1 MYLYFDILP
10 IEDLQFGVHRPKSW
24 WLKHPKAQK
33 MLQKIITSIQKEG
46 LRNPLTVIKQQNKY
60 IVEVGNQRL
69 QALID
74 LGIEKVNCIIS
85 SKEKIQG
92 KEITSYK
99 QLQKLFKDGLAPFR
113 DWTAITPKNSN
124 EWDGEIVY
132 AK

>member
-1 MYLYFDILP
+1 MYLYFNILP
-10 IEDLQFGVHRPKSW
+10 IKDLQFGVHRPKSW
-24 WLKHPKAQK
+24 WLKHPKSQK

-92 KEITSYK
+92 KRITSYK
-99 QLQKLFKDGLAPFR
+99 QLQKLFKDGLAPFK

-124 EWDGEIVY
+124 KWDGEIVY
-132 AK
+132 VK

>member
-1 MYLYFDILP
+1 MYLYFDMLP

-24 WLKHPKAQK
+24 WLKHPKSQK

-99 QLQKLFKDGLAPFR
+99 QLQKLFKDGLAPFK
-113 DWTAITPKNSN
+113 DSTTITPKNSN

>member
-1 MYLYFDILP
+1 MYLYFDMLP

-24 WLKHPKAQK
+24 WLKHPKSQK
-33 MLQKIITSIQKEG
+33 MLQKIMTSIQKEG

>member
-24 WLKHPKAQK
+24 WLKHPKSQK
-33 MLQKIITSIQKEG
+33 MLQKIMTSIQKEG

>member
-1 MYLYFDILP
+1 MYLYFNILP

-33 MLQKIITSIQKEG
+33 MLQKLITSIQKEG

-74 LGIEKVNCIIS
+74 LGIEKVIINS
-85 SKEKIQG
+85 SSSDLELLNKCVEIFGSQSIVVSVDVRKNFFG
-92 KEITSYK
+92 KY
-99 QLQKLFKDGLAPFR
+99 
-113 DWTAITPKNSN
+113 
-124 EWDGEIVY
+124 
-132 AK
+132 